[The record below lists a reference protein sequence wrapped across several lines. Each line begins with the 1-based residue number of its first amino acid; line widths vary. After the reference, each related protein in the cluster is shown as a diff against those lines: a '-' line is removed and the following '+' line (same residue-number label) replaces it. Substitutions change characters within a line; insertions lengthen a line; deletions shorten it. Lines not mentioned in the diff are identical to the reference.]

1 MLNLLE
7 CFEVFNKF
15 SGGAP
20 GEVPSVEYPVEYA
33 DSGDDKLF
41 AEYLECPVFETSE
54 VPG

>member
-1 MLNLLE
+1 M
-7 CFEVFNKF
+7 FNKL

-20 GEVPSVEYPVEYA
+20 GEFPSVEYPVEYA

-41 AEYLECPVFETSE
+41 AEYREFSRFPRISE